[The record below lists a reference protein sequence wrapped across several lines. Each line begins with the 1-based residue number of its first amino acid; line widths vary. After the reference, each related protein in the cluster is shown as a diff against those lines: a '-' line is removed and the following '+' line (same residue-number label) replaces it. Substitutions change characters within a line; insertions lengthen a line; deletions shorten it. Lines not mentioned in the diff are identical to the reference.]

1 MVIIQK
7 YVPIL
12 KRDHPNHNSK
22 PSSHPRGLPRTTI
35 RRQLSIGL
43 LLAIVFAIGCG
54 EPEEPLPTINPDPP
68 ISESQAIDIAKAS
81 LAEVIE
87 DIEFAGYDQIR
98 IRVGSMRLRK
108 LQELTKSDLYTP
120 DSPRM
125 QQQIWAVQVGGTFPN
140 DTAPY
145 RVPHGYGI
153 VGIDAINGDIHLRAR
168 YDDEVLIEP

>member
-1 MVIIQK
+1 MGAAKSALVFLQVDKRVLIQRWAILVIA
-7 YVPIL
+7 V
-12 KRDHPNHNSK
+12 
-22 PSSHPRGLPRTTI
+22 
-35 RRQLSIGL
+35 
-43 LLAIVFAIGCG
+43 VFVIACG
-54 EPEEPLPTINPDPP
+54 EPEEPVPTIDLDPP
-68 ISESQAIDIAKAS
+68 ITEAQAIEIAKGS

-125 QQQIWAVQVGGTFPN
+125 QRQIWAVQVGGTFP
-140 DTAPY
+140 DDPTPY
-145 RVPHGYGI
+145 RVDHGYGV

-168 YDDEVLIEP
+168 YDAEVLVEP